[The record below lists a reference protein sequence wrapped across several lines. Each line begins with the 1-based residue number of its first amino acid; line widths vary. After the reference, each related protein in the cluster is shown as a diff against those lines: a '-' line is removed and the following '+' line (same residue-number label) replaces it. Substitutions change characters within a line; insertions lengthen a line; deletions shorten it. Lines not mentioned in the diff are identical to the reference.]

1 MLLQTNTL
9 LQIRVLVSIQIYPNH
24 LELQVGGK

>member
-1 MLLQTNTL
+1 RAALRLDVYRL
-9 LQIRVLVSIQIYPNH
+9 ALYPNH